1 MDVGSLCSNPRRF
14 ESIYPELIIRYGR
27 QAFRVASPYT
37 YELDWQYFPPSALTW
52 RTFGIYHSLLA
63 QRMKRSSL
71 PSSAG
76 TSSWSSAAGTS
87 GGANPIGIAFKT
99 VM

>member
-37 YELDWQYFPPSALTW
+37 YELDWQYFPPSAFLSGTCSSSDECSST
-52 RTFGIYHSLLA
+52 RSPMLIMELLEFYA
-63 QRMKRSSL
+63 LKN
-71 PSSAG
+71 
-76 TSSWSSAAGTS
+76 WCV
-87 GGANPIGIAFKT
+87 K
-99 VM
+99 